1 MKVGDNLYGY
11 KYCEM
16 MRELYYIMIKWT
28 NTLSAAAIDLKYYQN
43 FNNGDSGMMIPNY
56 EFKMK
61 RLIQTFSLYKYYFQT
76 YRGDKNW
83 SNIEFALSKFFRKI

>member
-28 NTLSAAAIDLKYYQN
+28 NTLSAAAIDLKNYQS
-43 FNNGDSGMMIPNY
+43 FDNGELN
-56 EFKMK
+56 E
-61 RLIQTFSLYKYYFQT
+61 
-76 YRGDKNW
+76 
-83 SNIEFALSKFFRKI
+83 